1 MFDELGV
8 DIIEAGFPI
17 ASPGDFEAVTEISK
31 ILKKSIPAGLSRHSK
46 KDIDRCYEALKHA
59 PRFRIHTFIST
70 SPLHMKHKLNMTK
83 EQVYD
88 SVKEHVTYARKFT
101 DDVEWSCE
109 DGTRTD
115 MDYMCKTVELAI
127 KCGAKT
133 VNIPDAYKD
142 DRFNPAFDKETNY
155 RTKSILCMPM
165 LNNEGALVGVVQ
177 VLNKKDG
184 STFDE
189 KDESLL
195 EALSV
200 QAGVAIQRARLLEA
214 FVEKQRIQE
223 SLKLAADIQMGM
235 LPKDFPAFPDR
246 DDFDLFASI
255 IPAKE
260 VGGDFYD
267 FFLIDD
273 DHLCFV
279 IGDVSGKGVTA
290 ALFMAVTKTHV
301 AASTTPGTAPSDIL
315 VRANDELGKENDP
328 GMFCTIFYGILNTKT
343 GTVRYSNGGHNP
355 PYLVRADGSNE
366 QLEGTEGIAL
376 GVMDGMDFGVNTLTL
391 GKGEA
396 IYLYTDGVNE
406 AMDDGGNEY
415 SYERLEEFLKMS
427 KGQSITEIVNGSL
440 DDVSGFVKN
449 AEQSDDITVLAVRY
463 NG

>member
-1 MFDELGV
+1 MSDKPSREVRNLNALLDVAKALGAEMQLDNLLPV
-8 DIIEAGFPI
+8 I
-17 ASPGDFEAVTEISK
+17 ISK
-31 ILKKSIPAGLSRHSK
+31 TTEVIDAERSSLFIYDEETNEMWSKVAEGMDSKEIRFPVGIGIAG
-46 KDIDRCYEALKHA
+46 
-59 PRFRIHTFIST
+59 
-70 SPLHMKHKLNMTK
+70 
-83 EQVYD
+83 
-88 SVKEHVTYARKFT
+88 
-101 DDVEWSCE
+101 DVA
-109 DGTRTD
+109 
-115 MDYMCKTVELAI
+115 KTL
-127 KCGAKT
+127 KT

-165 LNNEGALVGVVQ
+165 LNNDGALVGVVQ

-184 STFDE
+184 STFDD

-273 DHLCFV
+273 DHLCFI
-279 IGDVSGKGVTA
+279 IGDVSGKGVPA

-301 AASTTPGTAPSDIL
+301 AASTIPGKEPSDIL
-315 VRANDELGKENDP
+315 IRANYELCKENDQ

-343 GTVRYSNGGHNP
+343 GEVRYSNGGHNP

-376 GVMDGMDFGVNTLTL
+376 GVMDGMDFGVNTFTL

-415 SYERLEEFLKMS
+415 SYERLEEFLKRS
-427 KGQSITEIVNGSL
+427 KGQSTTDIVNGSL
-440 DDVSGFVKN
+440 DDVRDFVKN
-449 AEQSDDITVLAVRY
+449 AEQSDDITVLTVRY

>member
-1 MFDELGV
+1 MSDQPSREVRNLNALLDVAKALGAEMQLDNLLPV
-8 DIIEAGFPI
+8 I
-17 ASPGDFEAVTEISK
+17 ISK
-31 ILKKSIPAGLSRHSK
+31 TTEVIDAERSSLFIYDEDTNEMWSKVAEGMDSKEIRFPVGVGIAG
-46 KDIDRCYEALKHA
+46 
-59 PRFRIHTFIST
+59 
-70 SPLHMKHKLNMTK
+70 
-83 EQVYD
+83 
-88 SVKEHVTYARKFT
+88 
-101 DDVEWSCE
+101 DVA
-109 DGTRTD
+109 
-115 MDYMCKTVELAI
+115 KTL
-127 KCGAKT
+127 KT

-184 STFDE
+184 SRFDD

-235 LPKDFPAFPDR
+235 LPKDFPAFPKR

-279 IGDVSGKGVTA
+279 IGDVSGKGVPA

-301 AASTTPGTAPSDIL
+301 AASTIPGTEPSDIL
-315 VRANDELGKENDP
+315 IRANDELCKENDQ

-343 GTVRYSNGGHNP
+343 GEVRYSNGGHNP
-355 PYLVRADGSNE
+355 PYLVHADGSNE

-406 AMDDGGNEY
+406 AMDDDGNEY
-415 SYERLEEFLKMS
+415 SYERLEEFLKKS
-427 KGQSITEIVNGSL
+427 KGQSTTDIVNGSL
-440 DDVSGFVKN
+440 DDVKVFVKN
-449 AEQSDDITVLAVRY
+449 AEQSDDITVLTVRY

>member
-1 MFDELGV
+1 
-8 DIIEAGFPI
+8 
-17 ASPGDFEAVTEISK
+17 
-31 ILKKSIPAGLSRHSK
+31 
-46 KDIDRCYEALKHA
+46 
-59 PRFRIHTFIST
+59 
-70 SPLHMKHKLNMTK
+70 
-83 EQVYD
+83 
-88 SVKEHVTYARKFT
+88 
-101 DDVEWSCE
+101 
-109 DGTRTD
+109 
-115 MDYMCKTVELAI
+115 
-127 KCGAKT
+127 
-133 VNIPDAYKD
+133 
-142 DRFNPAFDKETNY
+142 
-155 RTKSILCMPM
+155 M

-184 STFDE
+184 STFDD

-279 IGDVSGKGVTA
+279 IGDVSGKGVPA

-301 AASTTPGTAPSDIL
+301 AASTIPGIEPSDIL
-315 VRANDELGKENDP
+315 IRANDELCKENDQ

-343 GTVRYSNGGHNP
+343 GEVSYSNGGHNP

-366 QLEGTEGIAL
+366 QLEGTDGIAL

-427 KGQSITEIVNGSL
+427 KGQSTTDIVNGSL
-440 DDVSGFVKN
+440 DDVKAFVKN

>member
-1 MFDELGV
+1 MSDQPSREVRNLNALLDVAKALGAEMQLDNLLPV
-8 DIIEAGFPI
+8 I
-17 ASPGDFEAVTEISK
+17 ISK
-31 ILKKSIPAGLSRHSK
+31 TTEVIDAERSSLFIYDEDTNEMWSKVAEGMDSKEIRFPVGVGIAG
-46 KDIDRCYEALKHA
+46 
-59 PRFRIHTFIST
+59 
-70 SPLHMKHKLNMTK
+70 
-83 EQVYD
+83 
-88 SVKEHVTYARKFT
+88 
-101 DDVEWSCE
+101 DVA
-109 DGTRTD
+109 
-115 MDYMCKTVELAI
+115 KTL
-127 KCGAKT
+127 KT

-184 STFDE
+184 SRFDD

-235 LPKDFPAFPDR
+235 LPKDFPAFPKR

-279 IGDVSGKGVTA
+279 IGDVSGKGVPA

-301 AASTTPGTAPSDIL
+301 AASTIPGTEPSDIL
-315 VRANDELGKENDP
+315 IRANDELCKENDQ

-343 GTVRYSNGGHNP
+343 GEVRYSNGGHNP
-355 PYLVRADGSNE
+355 PYLVHADGSNE

-406 AMDDGGNEY
+406 AMDDDGNEY
-415 SYERLEEFLKMS
+415 SYERLEEFLKKS
-427 KGQSITEIVNGSL
+427 KGQSTTDIVNGSL
-440 DDVSGFVKN
+440 DDVRGFVKN
-449 AEQSDDITVLAVRY
+449 AEQSDDITVLTVRY

>member
-1 MFDELGV
+1 MIDKPSREVRNLNALLDVAKALGAEMQLDNLLPV
-8 DIIEAGFPI
+8 I
-17 ASPGDFEAVTEISK
+17 ISK
-31 ILKKSIPAGLSRHSK
+31 TTEVIDAERSSLFIYDEDTNEMWSKVAEGMDSKEIRFPVGVGIAG
-46 KDIDRCYEALKHA
+46 
-59 PRFRIHTFIST
+59 
-70 SPLHMKHKLNMTK
+70 
-83 EQVYD
+83 
-88 SVKEHVTYARKFT
+88 
-101 DDVEWSCE
+101 DV
-109 DGTRTD
+109 
-115 MDYMCKTVELAI
+115 
-127 KCGAKT
+127 AKT
-133 VNIPDAYKD
+133 LKTANIPDAYKD

-155 RTKSILCMPM
+155 RPKSILCMPM

-184 STFDE
+184 STFDD
-189 KDESLL
+189 KDESLM

-200 QAGVAIQRARLLEA
+200 EAGVAIQRARLLEA

-246 DDFDLFASI
+246 HDFDLFASI

-279 IGDVSGKGVTA
+279 IGDVSGKGVPA

-301 AASTTPGTAPSDIL
+301 AASTIPGIEPSDIL
-315 VRANDELGKENDP
+315 IRANDELCKENDQ

-343 GTVRYSNGGHNP
+343 GVGSYSNGGHNP
-355 PYLVRADGSNE
+355 PYLMRADGSNE
-366 QLEGTEGIAL
+366 QLEGTDGIAL

-440 DDVSGFVKN
+440 DDVRGFVKN

>member
-1 MFDELGV
+1 V
-8 DIIEAGFPI
+8 A
-17 ASPGDFEAVTEISK
+17 
-31 ILKKSIPAGLSRHSK
+31 
-46 KDIDRCYEALKHA
+46 
-59 PRFRIHTFIST
+59 
-70 SPLHMKHKLNMTK
+70 
-83 EQVYD
+83 
-88 SVKEHVTYARKFT
+88 
-101 DDVEWSCE
+101 
-109 DGTRTD
+109 
-115 MDYMCKTVELAI
+115 KTL
-127 KCGAKT
+127 KT

-142 DRFNPAFDKETNY
+142 DRFNPAFDKQTNY

-165 LNNEGALVGVVQ
+165 LNNEGTLVGVVQ

-184 STFDE
+184 STFDD

-200 QAGVAIQRARLLEA
+200 QAGVAIQRAQLLEA

-279 IGDVSGKGVTA
+279 IGDVSGKGVPA

-301 AASTTPGTAPSDIL
+301 AASTIPGKEPSDIL
-315 VRANDELGKENDP
+315 IRANDELCKENDQ

-343 GTVRYSNGGHNP
+343 GEVRYSNGGHNP

-366 QLEGTEGIAL
+366 QLEGTMGIAL
-376 GVMDGMDFGVNTLTL
+376 GVMGGMDFGVNTLTL

-406 AMDDGGNEY
+406 AMDAGGNEY
-415 SYERLEEFLKMS
+415 SYERLEEFLKRS
-427 KGQSITEIVNGSL
+427 KGQSTTNIVNGSL
-440 DDVSGFVKN
+440 DDIKDFVKN
-449 AEQSDDITVLAVRY
+449 AEQSDDITVLTIRY

>member
-1 MFDELGV
+1 MSDQPSREVRNLNALLDVAKALGAEMQLDNLLPV
-8 DIIEAGFPI
+8 I
-17 ASPGDFEAVTEISK
+17 ISK
-31 ILKKSIPAGLSRHSK
+31 TTEVIDAERSSLFIYDEDTNEMWSKVAEGMDSKEIRFPVGVGIAG
-46 KDIDRCYEALKHA
+46 
-59 PRFRIHTFIST
+59 
-70 SPLHMKHKLNMTK
+70 
-83 EQVYD
+83 
-88 SVKEHVTYARKFT
+88 
-101 DDVEWSCE
+101 DVA
-109 DGTRTD
+109 
-115 MDYMCKTVELAI
+115 KTL
-127 KCGAKT
+127 KT

-184 STFDE
+184 STFDD

-279 IGDVSGKGVTA
+279 IGDVSGKGVPA

-301 AASTTPGTAPSDIL
+301 AASTIPGKEPSDIL
-315 VRANDELGKENDP
+315 IRANDELFKENDQ

-343 GTVRYSNGGHNP
+343 GEVCYSNGGHNP

-406 AMDDGGNEY
+406 AMDDDGNEY
-415 SYERLEEFLKMS
+415 SYERLEEFLKRS
-427 KGQSITEIVNGSL
+427 KGQSTTDIVNGSL
-440 DDVSGFVKN
+440 DDVKDFVKN
-449 AEQSDDITVLAVRY
+449 AEQSDDITVLTVRY

>member
-1 MFDELGV
+1 MSDKPRREVRNLNALLDVAKALGAEMQLDNLLPV
-8 DIIEAGFPI
+8 I
-17 ASPGDFEAVTEISK
+17 ISK
-31 ILKKSIPAGLSRHSK
+31 TTEVIDAERSSLFIYDEETNEMWSKVAEGMDSKEIRFPVGIGIAG
-46 KDIDRCYEALKHA
+46 
-59 PRFRIHTFIST
+59 
-70 SPLHMKHKLNMTK
+70 
-83 EQVYD
+83 
-88 SVKEHVTYARKFT
+88 
-101 DDVEWSCE
+101 DVA
-109 DGTRTD
+109 
-115 MDYMCKTVELAI
+115 KTL
-127 KCGAKT
+127 KT

-165 LNNEGALVGVVQ
+165 LNNDGALVGVVQ

-184 STFDE
+184 STFDD

-279 IGDVSGKGVTA
+279 IGDVSGKGVPA

-301 AASTTPGTAPSDIL
+301 AASTIPGKEPSDIL
-315 VRANDELGKENDP
+315 IRANYELCKENDQ

-343 GTVRYSNGGHNP
+343 GEVRYSNGGHNP

-366 QLEGTEGIAL
+366 QLEETEGIAL
-376 GVMDGMDFGVNTLTL
+376 GVMDGMDFGVNTFTL

-415 SYERLEEFLKMS
+415 SYERLEEFLKRS
-427 KGQSITEIVNGSL
+427 KGQSTTDIVNGSL
-440 DDVSGFVKN
+440 DDVRDFVKN
-449 AEQSDDITVLAVRY
+449 AEQSDDITVLTVRY

>member
-1 MFDELGV
+1 MSDKPRREVRNLNALLDVAKALGAEMQLDNLLPV
-8 DIIEAGFPI
+8 I
-17 ASPGDFEAVTEISK
+17 ISK
-31 ILKKSIPAGLSRHSK
+31 TTEVIDAERSSLFIYDEDTNEMWSKVAEGMDSKEIRFPVGVGIAG
-46 KDIDRCYEALKHA
+46 
-59 PRFRIHTFIST
+59 
-70 SPLHMKHKLNMTK
+70 
-83 EQVYD
+83 
-88 SVKEHVTYARKFT
+88 
-101 DDVEWSCE
+101 DVA
-109 DGTRTD
+109 
-115 MDYMCKTVELAI
+115 KTL
-127 KCGAKT
+127 KT

-165 LNNEGALVGVVQ
+165 LNNDGALVGVVQ

-184 STFDE
+184 STFDD

-200 QAGVAIQRARLLEA
+200 QAGVAIQRARLLEE

-279 IGDVSGKGVTA
+279 IGDVSGKGVPA

-301 AASTTPGTAPSDIL
+301 AASTIPGKEPSDIL
-315 VRANDELGKENDP
+315 IRANYELCKENDQ

-343 GTVRYSNGGHNP
+343 GEVRYSNGGHNP

-376 GVMDGMDFGVNTLTL
+376 GVMDGMDFGVNTFTL

-415 SYERLEEFLKMS
+415 SYERLEEFLKRS
-427 KGQSITEIVNGSL
+427 KGQSTTDIVNGSL
-440 DDVSGFVKN
+440 DDVKDFVKN
-449 AEQSDDITVLAVRY
+449 AEQSDDITVLTVRY